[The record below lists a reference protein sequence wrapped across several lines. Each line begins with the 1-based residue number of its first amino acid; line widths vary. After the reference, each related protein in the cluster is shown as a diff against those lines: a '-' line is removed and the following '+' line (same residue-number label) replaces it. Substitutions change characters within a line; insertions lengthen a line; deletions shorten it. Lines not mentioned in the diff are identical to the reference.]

1 MQWRIFGGFG
11 VACTSEGARFLYV
24 LYKKIWLGGG
34 GIMVSEF
41 LAPDG
46 TRYVMN
52 LAWCGCTIFDHVLFL
67 IKLYFQA
74 YTLWVW
80 LHFSHQIDYIRW
92 CTPCGMG
99 VASFHTNKL
108 YLISWHEFDVGVA
121 YFCSNGCTLWGT
133 SCGMN
138 LMWVWFVC
146 IVVIILQARG
156 RKVLYCVVACDAG
169 MSADL

>member
-1 MQWRIFGGFG
+1 
-11 VACTSEGARFLYV
+11 
-24 LYKKIWLGGG
+24 
-34 GIMVSEF
+34 MVSEF
-41 LAPDG
+41 LAPDS
-46 TRYVMN
+46 TRYGMN

-67 IKLYFQA
+67 IKLYLQA

-80 LHFSHQIDYIRW
+80 LHFSHHIDYIRW

-108 YLISWHEFDVGVA
+108 YLISWHEFDVGMA

-138 LMWVWFVC
+138 FDVGVVC
-146 IVVIILQARG
+146 
-156 RKVLYCVVACDAG
+156 LYCHYYTSG
-169 MSADL
+169 TRL